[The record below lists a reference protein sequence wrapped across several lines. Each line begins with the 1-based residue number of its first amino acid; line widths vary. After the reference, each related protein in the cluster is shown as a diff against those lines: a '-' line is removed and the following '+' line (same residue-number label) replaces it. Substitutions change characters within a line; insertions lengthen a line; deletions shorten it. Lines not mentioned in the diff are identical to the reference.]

1 MYKKVELPKEGY
13 VGMEKEV
20 AELWKERS
28 QKIGRKKT

>member
-20 AELWKERS
+20 AMERKRHSKKEF
-28 QKIGRKKT
+28 